1 MHTISNVL
9 RDAAITLKQYGVS
22 IPDLDSKILL
32 AHYLDVSKEYLIIN
46 NDMKLSAEQ
55 LKEYSKLI
63 NRRGLGE
70 PTSKIIQRRE
80 FYGREFIVNNYV
92 LDPRPDSELI
102 IDVVKENFSKDKDI
116 KILDLGTGSGCL
128 IITLLLEF
136 ENSLGLGL
144 DISEMAIKVAS
155 INAGKYFND
164 DRLSFVVSNWLQS
177 INISSFDVI
186 ISNPPYIPNNQ
197 ISKLSP
203 EVKNFD
209 PLLALDG
216 GYDGLTCYENII
228 KQLKETKLNSET
240 LIIMELF
247 SENKDKV
254 IESFITYGVDKD
266 KIEILKDYNN
276 KDRLIFI
283 NQ

>member
-9 RDAAITLKQYGVS
+9 RDAVITLKHYGVS

-32 AHYLDVSKEYLIIN
+32 AHYLNVSKEYLIIN
-46 NDMKLSAEQ
+46 NDMQLSAEQ

-70 PTSKIIQRRE
+70 PTSKITQKRE
-80 FYGREFIVNNYV
+80 FYGREFSVNNYV

-102 IDVVKENFSKDKDI
+102 IDVVKHNFSKDQDI

-136 ENSLGLGL
+136 ENSRGLGL

-155 INAGKYFND
+155 SNAGKYFND
-164 DRLSFVVSNWLQS
+164 DRLSLVVSNWLQS
-177 INISSFDVI
+177 LNISSFDVI

-197 ISKLSP
+197 ISKLSH
-203 EVKNFD
+203 EVKDFD

-216 GYDGLTCYENII
+216 GRDGLSCYENII
-228 KQLKETKLNSET
+228 KQLKETKLNSKT

-247 SENKDKV
+247 SENKNKV
-254 IESFITYGVDKD
+254 IESFIKYGFDKD

-283 NQ
+283 KQ

>member
-32 AHYLDVSKEYLIIN
+32 AHYLNVSKEYLIIN
-46 NDMKLSAEQ
+46 NDIQLSAEQ

-254 IESFITYGVDKD
+254 IESFITYGFDKD

>member
-1 MHTISNVL
+1 MQSISNVL
-9 RDAAITLKQYGVS
+9 RDAVITLKHYGVS

-32 AHYLDVSKEYLIIN
+32 AHYLNVSKEYLIIN
-46 NDMKLSAEQ
+46 NDMQLSAKQ

-70 PTSKIIQRRE
+70 PTSKITQKRE
-80 FYGREFIVNNYV
+80 FYGREFSVNNYV

-102 IDVVKENFSKDKDI
+102 IDVVKQNFSKDQDI

-136 ENSLGLGL
+136 ENSRGLGL

-155 INAGKYFND
+155 LNAGKYFND
-164 DRLSFVVSNWLQS
+164 DRLSLVVSNWLQS
-177 INISSFDVI
+177 LNISSFDVI

-197 ISKLSP
+197 ISKLSH
-203 EVKNFD
+203 EVKDFD

-216 GYDGLTCYENII
+216 GRDGLSCYENII
-228 KQLKETKLNSET
+228 KQLKETKLNSKT

-254 IESFITYGVDKD
+254 IESFIKYGFDKD

-283 NQ
+283 KQ

>member
-9 RDAAITLKQYGVS
+9 RDAAITLKHYGVS

-254 IESFITYGVDKD
+254 IESFITYGFDKD

>member
-1 MHTISNVL
+1 MQSISNVL
-9 RDAAITLKQYGVS
+9 RDAVITLKHYGVS

-32 AHYLDVSKEYLIIN
+32 AHYLNVSKEYLIIN
-46 NDMKLSAEQ
+46 NDMQLSAKQ

-70 PTSKIIQRRE
+70 PTSKITQKRE
-80 FYGREFIVNNYV
+80 FYGREFSVNNYV

-102 IDVVKENFSKDKDI
+102 IDVVKQNFSKDQDI

-136 ENSLGLGL
+136 ENSRGLGL

-155 INAGKYFND
+155 LNAGKYFND
-164 DRLSFVVSNWLQS
+164 DRLSLVVSNWLQS
-177 INISSFDVI
+177 LNISSFDVI

-203 EVKNFD
+203 EVKDFD

-216 GYDGLTCYENII
+216 GHDGLSCYENII
-228 KQLKETKLNSET
+228 KQLKETKLNSKT
-240 LIIMELF
+240 LIIMEFF

-254 IESFITYGVDKD
+254 IESFIKYGFDKD

-283 NQ
+283 KQ

>member
-102 IDVVKENFSKDKDI
+102 IDVVKGNFSKDKDI

-254 IESFITYGVDKD
+254 IESFITYGFDKD